1 MGDKMPSISGSSAR
15 RGAAAAPIKL
25 QRAATLVA
33 NSYKKSRNHGSLT
46 ADVDIPFDEGD
57 VQALLMNNRT
67 LLIPGS
73 NSVWDYIKFNFR
85 PFNIG
90 GKKYSFK
97 TQTTGEKI
105 GHIWHQGFLA
115 HAMAVH
121 AKFDQKRPN
130 LIIGHSL
137 GAASA
142 QVLSMIWDVPAICFA
157 APRVYLGGG
166 AIGDKNKCLCIV
178 LEDDPVRNLPTNKF
192 DYVGDVRPLGKNN
205 LFRMKHR
212 MSHYEKAVMDPAIK
226 SKLPDQWPSAT

>member
-1 MGDKMPSISGSSAR
+1 MN
-15 RGAAAAPIKL
+15 L
-25 QRAATLVA
+25 HRAATLVA
-33 NSYKKSRNHGSLT
+33 SSYKKSKNHQALVP
-46 ADVDIPFDEGD
+46 DIDIPFNEGD
-57 VQALLMNNRT
+57 VQALLMKNRT

-105 GHIWHQGFLA
+105 GHVWHQGFLA
-115 HAMAVH
+115 HAMAIH
-121 AKFDQKRPN
+121 AKFDHKRPN
-130 LIIGHSL
+130 FIIGHSL

-142 QVLSMIWDVPAICFA
+142 QVLSMVWDVPAICFA

-166 AIGDKNKCLCIV
+166 SIGGKNKCLCIV

-192 DYVGDVRPLGKNN
+192 GYVGEVKPLGKNRF
-205 LFRMKHR
+205 LSFKHR
-212 MSHYEKAVMDPAIK
+212 MSHYENAVLDPAFK
-226 SKLPDQWPSAT
+226 PKLPKQWPD